1 MQSTIT
7 LIYLVILKKG
17 DDGVKLTYIT
27 AQFMVTW
34 QLTYYMVWIRYNY
47 RMIIFFSILHTNAF
61 YFNLS
66 QSVMWRK

>member
-7 LIYLVILKKG
+7 LIYLVISKKG
-17 DDGVKLTYIT
+17 NDGVKLTLLHSSWSRGNSHI
-27 AQFMVTW
+27 
-34 QLTYYMVWIRYNY
+34 YMVWIRYNY
-47 RMIIFFSILHTNAF
+47 RMIFFFSILHTNAF